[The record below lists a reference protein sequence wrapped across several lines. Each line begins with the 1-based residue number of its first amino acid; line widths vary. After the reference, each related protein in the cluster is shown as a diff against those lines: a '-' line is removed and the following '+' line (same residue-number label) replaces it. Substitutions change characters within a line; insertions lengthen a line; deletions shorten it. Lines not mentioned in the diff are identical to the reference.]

1 MAAPKQAAL
10 PNALERAIATLSPA
24 WALKR
29 HQARVATAMTG
40 GYAGASYADRFANWM
55 PRGGDADADTVRDLP
70 TLRARSRDLVRNS
83 PIGTGAIETLVT
95 HAVGTGLSMQSR
107 IDAKKLGLS
116 EEQAVEW
123 QNNTDREFRLWAE
136 SFLCDATEQQ
146 NFYGLQ
152 SLVYRSFL
160 ESGDVFPL
168 LADIKRANWPFRLAV
183 QVIEADRVCNPDG
196 KLDSEKITAGI
207 ERNERGAPVRAHIA
221 DRHPGKYV
229 VTKDTKWQAVE
240 FTNSAN
246 GRRNLLHVMRKLRP
260 GQTRGV
266 PILAPIIDSVK
277 QITRYSVAEVDA
289 AVNSAAFSLFVKMDP
304 EAFEGLFTD
313 TEDQTAYMNS
323 AKQWDGSIQSG
334 KAVNLLPGEEIQ
346 SAAMARPNPNF
357 DPFIQAFMT
366 QIGMALNIPKEVLAK
381 HFNASYSASRA
392 ALLDFWRTV
401 RVAREFLATYFC
413 QPVYEEWLADAVALG
428 RISAPGFYNDPAI
441 RSAWSCTRWAGDGP
455 GAIDPEKEANA
466 AEKRMKIGLTTLPE
480 EIVAYD
486 GGDFDTKHR
495 EAVRV
500 KKLRD
505 EAGMGEQPKP
515 PPGEGFGGGNP
526 KPGEPDKDDED
537 PDMRNNG
544 LLAALTALASREPT
558 ANVSV
563 HLPQGLELSIPT
575 PVINVAAPVVNYEP
589 PSITVEAPVVNL
601 EATTPEAKVIVID
614 RTEPA
619 KAAAPAGFNVLRD
632 ANNKIIGIEAVTNG
646 D

>member
-1 MAAPKQAAL
+1 MAAPKLAEL
-10 PNALERAIATLSPA
+10 PNALERAIAAISPS
-24 WALKR
+24 WALSR
-29 HQARVATAMTG
+29 HQARVATAMAG
-40 GYAGASYADRFANWM
+40 GYVGASYADRFANWM

-107 IDAKKLGLS
+107 IDAKRLGLGA
-116 EEQAVEW
+116 EQAVEW
-123 QNNTDREFRLWAE
+123 QANTDREFRLWAE
-136 SFLCDATEQQ
+136 SFFCDATEQQ

-152 SLVYRSFL
+152 GLVYRSFL

-168 LADIKRANWPFRLAV
+168 LADVPRDGWPFRLSV
-183 QVIEADRVCNPDG
+183 QVIEADRVSNPDG
-196 KLDSEKITAGI
+196 KGDTDRITAGI

-229 VTKDTKWQAVE
+229 VTKAVNWQAVD
-240 FTNSAN
+240 FMNTAT

-260 GQTRGV
+260 GQSRGV
-266 PILAPIIDSVK
+266 PILSPIIDSVK
-277 QITRYSVAEVDA
+277 QITRYSTAEVDA

-304 EAFEGLFTD
+304 DAFGDLFTD
-313 TEDQTAYMNS
+313 TADQNAYIDS
-323 AKQWDGSIQSG
+323 AKQWDGSVQSG

-413 QPVYEEWLADAVALG
+413 EPVYQEWLADAVALG
-428 RISAPGFYNDPAI
+428 RISAPGFFNDPAI
-441 RSAWSCTRWAGDGP
+441 RAAWSGAHWAGDGP

-466 AEKRMKIGLTTLPE
+466 AEKRTDIGLTTLPE

-505 EAGMGEQPKP
+505 EAGLSEQPKP
-515 PPGEGFGGGNP
+515 APGAAPG
-526 KPGEPDKDDED
+526 KPGQTGKPQPAEDDEGE
-537 PDMRNNG
+537 DMANTQ
-544 LLAALTALASREPT
+544 LVAAITALASREPT

-589 PSITVEAPVVNL
+589 PVVNVAAPIVNL
-601 EATTPEAKVIVID
+601 EATTPEAKVVVID
-614 RTEPA
+614 RTES
-619 KAAAPAGFNVLRD
+619 KAPEAPKGFTVIRD
-632 ANNKIIGIEAVTNG
+632 ANNKIIGIQKE
-646 D
+646 